1 MHVSLKKARLW
12 PVKLR
17 MSRSAIAALTMMI
30 INEMPYT
37 PVILAICMI
46 GRYRYWVCPVKNHG
60 KPDIRKDRM
69 NSDAVQIH
77 GITMAM
83 GSFNFD
89 VISRAQHANMR
100 KYAAQYKLSNIQ
112 AIKVTCRS
120 HESWTTKNTTPRPS
134 E

>member
-1 MHVSLKKARLW
+1 MHVNLKKARLW
-12 PVKLR
+12 PVKLQ

-37 PVILAICMI
+37 PATSASCII

-77 GITMAM
+77 GITMTI
-83 GSFNFD
+83 GSFKFD
-89 VISRAQHANMR
+89 VISRAQNANMR

-112 AIKVTCRS
+112 AIKVT
-120 HESWTTKNTTPRPS
+120 
-134 E
+134 